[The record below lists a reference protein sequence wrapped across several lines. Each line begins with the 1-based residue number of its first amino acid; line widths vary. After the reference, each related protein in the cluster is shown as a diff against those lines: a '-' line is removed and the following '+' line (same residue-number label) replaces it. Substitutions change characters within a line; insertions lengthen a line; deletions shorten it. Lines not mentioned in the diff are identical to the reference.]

1 MHITHIVVVVRVG
14 STDGELALLHRSIH
28 TGISISVRHTGVRR
42 NGIALDAL
50 AHGHDVEDAT
60 HALRV
65 VLRTGVG
72 YHLYLLYRRCR
83 HTLQHLLRVLRH
95 HVVGSS
101 VDVHLKT
108 RAAVHLDIAIAV
120 YRHHRHLAQHLQ
132 YVVGLRIGVLLYVVR
147 NFVDVGFH
155 ERLLRHDL
163 HSAQHVRSLLYIQCV
178 ERYRGFAVRHNEV
191 AHDGLLAHC
200 VHVEAIAARLLQSHA
215 EGAVSLRH
223 GECGGGCRVGL
234 RCDFHGGVLLAFLSS
249 GISHYTLHHETLCGL
264 GCCLGRCE
272 Q

>member
-1 MHITHIVVVVRVG
+1 MRVRLVRPDAERGSYESQRVHIVARLEVARMRVVIRTAVARSIAVKRRRRGRVAREQTAKVAMHITHIVVVVRVG
-14 STDGELALLHRSIH
+14 STDGELSLLHRSIH

-50 AHGHDVEDAT
+50 AHGHDVEDAA
-60 HALRV
+60 HALCV

-120 YRHHRHLAQHLQ
+120 YRHHRHLAQHFQ
-132 YVVGLRIGVLLYVVR
+132 YVVGLRVGVFLYVVR

-155 ERLLRHDL
+155 ERLLRHYL
-163 HSAQHVRSLLYIQCV
+163 HSAQHVRSLLYI
-178 ERYRGFAVRHNEV
+178 
-191 AHDGLLAHC
+191 
-200 VHVEAIAARLLQSHA
+200 
-215 EGAVSLRH
+215 
-223 GECGGGCRVGL
+223 
-234 RCDFHGGVLLAFLSS
+234 
-249 GISHYTLHHETLCGL
+249 
-264 GCCLGRCE
+264 
-272 Q
+272 